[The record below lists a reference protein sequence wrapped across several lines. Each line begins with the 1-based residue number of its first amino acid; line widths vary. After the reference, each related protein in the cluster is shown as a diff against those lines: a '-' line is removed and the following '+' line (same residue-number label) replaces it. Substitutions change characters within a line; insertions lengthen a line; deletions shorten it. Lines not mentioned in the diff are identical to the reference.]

1 MTKNYMEFMAKL
13 SDNWELAEKLSNETD
28 PQVLI
33 AAAKELGIEMTE
45 ADFEKVPEE
54 LSDDELD
61 AVAGGGDVSCA
72 CAMGGGGTKD
82 SNDKTCACVLAG
94 AGYAKSSRE
103 RCVCGFAGY
112 GYDT

>member
-45 ADFEKVPEE
+45 ADFAEKQEKI
-54 LSDDELD
+54 SC
-61 AVAGGGDVSCA
+61 VSRIR
-72 CAMGGGGTKD
+72 
-82 SNDKTCACVLAG
+82 LA
-94 AGYAKSSRE
+94 
-103 RCVCGFAGY
+103 
-112 GYDT
+112 